1 MDLTRILLRAAA
13 GRPHVMLVGVPGGT
27 AERLTVEREL
37 RRRGWP
43 AAASAADAD
52 LLVITGPV
60 GPRLQPLVDRL
71 WRQVPAPRVR
81 ILLRSAD
88 GVASTLDG
96 AWAQLAD
103 GGEPPEPAA
112 GEGEAGHAGGHGGHR
127 DTEADGHDEHD
138 GHDGHDGHD
147 EHDEH
152 GGGHGG
158 HHGHGMEMPGGLP
171 MADRGQDRD
180 GLMLDQLHVPLGPLL
195 PDWPA
200 GLVVHTTL
208 QGDVIQEARVE
219 VVRENAPVP
228 AYWTEPWRRALAGEP
243 VPAGEAPRRLAAGHL
258 DSLGRL
264 LMVAGWWDAA
274 VRAQR
279 LRDDLLAGTS
289 AGQLMPGLRRLTRH
303 LRGSRTLRW
312 LTDGLGVLPA
322 ATAED
327 AGVSG
332 PALRASRSGGDVS
345 ARWQTWLA
353 DVERMLP
360 DIDEA
365 DLLPADSEAAIGEVG
380 HPAALLAVLPGL
392 LDGVELAAARLIVAS
407 LDPDLAELPSRGPVE
422 VAGD

>member
-27 AERLTVEREL
+27 ADRLAVEREL

-43 AAASAADAD
+43 AAVSPAEAD

-81 ILLRSAD
+81 ILLPSAD

-96 AWAQLAD
+96 ARARLAD

-112 GEGEAGHAGGHGGHR
+112 GDGEAGHAGGHGGHG
-127 DTEADGHDEHD
+127 DTTA
-138 GHDGHDGHD
+138 D

-158 HHGHGMEMPGGLP
+158 HRGHGGHHRHGMEMPGGLP

-200 GLVVHTTL
+200 GLVMHTTL

-219 VVRENAPVP
+219 VVRENTPVP

-243 VPAGEAPRRLAAGHL
+243 MSAGEATRRLAAGHL

-264 LMVAGWWDAA
+264 LMVAGWGDAA
-274 VRAQR
+274 VRARR

-289 AGQLMPGLRRLTRH
+289 AEQLMPGLRRLTRR
-303 LRGSRTLRW
+303 LRGSRTLGW

-327 AGVSG
+327 AGLRG

-345 ARWQTWLA
+345 ARWRTWLA

-360 DIDEA
+360 DIDAA
-365 DLLPADSEAAIGEVG
+365 DPLAADSEAAIGEAG
-380 HPAALLAVLPGL
+380 HCTGLLAVLPGL